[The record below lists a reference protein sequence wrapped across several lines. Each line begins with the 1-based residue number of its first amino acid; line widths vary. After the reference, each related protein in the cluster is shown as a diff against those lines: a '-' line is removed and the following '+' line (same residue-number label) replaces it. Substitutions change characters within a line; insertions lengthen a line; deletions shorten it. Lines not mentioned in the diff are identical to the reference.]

1 MCRNSAVITAFY
13 VMLSIV
19 SESYGLG
26 WENTSYVTE
35 ILELFLEKFNH
46 KNLAMMQKIKVCATL
61 STKFVVQGLNSHI
74 SLSFVINYI
83 E

>member
-1 MCRNSAVITAFY
+1 MYRNSVVITLFY

-35 ILELFLEKFNH
+35 ILELFLKKFTH
-46 KNLAMMQKIKVCATL
+46 KNLAMMQKLKYAQHRVRNL
-61 STKFVVQGLNSHI
+61 LF
-74 SLSFVINYI
+74 
-83 E
+83 